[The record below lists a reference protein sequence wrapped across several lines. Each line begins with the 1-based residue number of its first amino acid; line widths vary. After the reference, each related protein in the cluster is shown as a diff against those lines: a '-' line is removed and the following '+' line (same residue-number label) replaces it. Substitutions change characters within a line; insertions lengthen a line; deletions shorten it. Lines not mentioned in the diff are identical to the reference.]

1 MNKLTLEKFAS
12 LSQQL
17 LECGISSSEHLVV
30 LIHEVFEKATIQHH
44 FIDMYADL
52 CVLLHEHFT
61 ANPLDKQL
69 TFKRLLLDECQSSF
83 ERLLAPPEA
92 LDQLSPEE
100 RRSAEVS
107 YKTHMLGNIKLVGGL
122 LARGMLAAKVGIAI
136 LEELLSNPTPEA
148 LESVAAL
155 LTAMGSS
162 ADRPEWPQKKAL
174 NVIFDQLAA
183 IVKNKSCQTRERCL
197 LKDLLDLRRNGWVD
211 KRPKKLERAMTLAQ
225 VAEGGHG
232 EATPK
237 VVRRVATVAT
247 FDQDKFRQAL
257 RQALQSEDADSAM
270 ERLRAAGAPPASK
283 QAMELAEF
291 LSQVVQEV
299 ASKRAA
305 GFKLFLKVAGEWQSE
320 ALAQGVKI
328 FVTEMAADLALDV
341 PNLSQI
347 LEEFYNIL
355 VAARI
360 SSAAE
365 QAVKGFQAN

>member
-1 MNKLTLEKFAS
+1 
-12 LSQQL
+12 
-17 LECGISSSEHLVV
+17 
-30 LIHEVFEKATIQHH
+30 
-44 FIDMYADL
+44 MYADL

-61 ANPLDKQL
+61 AKPCDKTL

-83 ERLLAPPEA
+83 ERLLAPPA
-92 LDQLSPEE
+92 NLDELSAEE
-100 RRSAEVS
+100 RTIAEVS

-155 LTAMGSS
+155 LTAMGSTV
-162 ADRPEWPQKKAL
+162 DRPEWPQKKAL
-174 NVIFDQLAA
+174 NLIFDQLAV
-183 IVKNKSCQTRERCL
+183 IVKSKSCQTRERCL

-225 VAEGGHG
+225 VAEGPGRSG

-237 VVRRVATVAT
+237 MVRKVTN
-247 FDQDKFRQAL
+247 FDQEKFRQAL
-257 RQALQSEDADSAM
+257 RSLLKQLGSEEDLASAM
-270 ERLRAAGAPPASK
+270 ERLRAVGTPPASK

-291 LSQVVQEV
+291 LSQVVQEG
-299 ASKRAA
+299 ASTREA
-305 GFKLFLKVAGEWQSE
+305 GFKAFLKVAGEWHSE

-341 PNLSQI
+341 PNLAQI
-347 LEEFYNIL
+347 LEEFYKIL

-360 SSAAE
+360 SPAAE